1 LARHFPALRTVYRFR
16 RLAAHMIVTNERI
29 EAAIG
34 QLDRLI
40 AAASGPAGH
49 PAGERQ
55 LEALKG
61 RRDRLHLLML
71 ARLLERRKP
80 VVNLDR
86 WRYGFEALEPVRQ
99 QRQHQPPRQR

>member
-1 LARHFPALRTVYRFR
+1 
-16 RLAAHMIVTNERI
+16 MIVTNERI

-40 AAASGPAGH
+40 AAASDEAGH
-49 PAGERQ
+49 AVAEHR

-71 ARLLERRKP
+71 ARLLERRKS

-86 WRYGFEALEPVRQ
+86 WRYGFDALDPLRQ
-99 QRQHQPPRQR
+99 QRQYQRPRSR

>member
-1 LARHFPALRTVYRFR
+1 
-16 RLAAHMIVTNERI
+16 M
-29 EAAIG
+29 
-34 QLDRLI
+34 I
-40 AAASGPAGH
+40 AASAQPGP
-49 PAGERQ
+49 PEGERQ

-86 WRYGFEALEPVRQ
+86 WRYGFDALEPERQ
-99 QRQHQPPRQR
+99 QRQYRGPR

>member
-1 LARHFPALRTVYRFR
+1 
-16 RLAAHMIVTNERI
+16 MIVTNERI

-34 QLDRLI
+34 QLDRMI
-40 AAASGPAGH
+40 AAAAQPGPFE
-49 PAGERQ
+49 GERQ

-86 WRYGFEALEPVRQ
+86 WRYGFEALEPERQ
-99 QRQHQPPRQR
+99 QRQYRGPR

>member
-1 LARHFPALRTVYRFR
+1 
-16 RLAAHMIVTNERI
+16 MIVTNERI

-40 AAASGPAGH
+40 AAASAQAGH
-49 PAGERQ
+49 ALGERQ
-55 LEALKG
+55 LEALRD

-71 ARLLERRKP
+71 ARLLERRKS

-86 WRYGFEALEPVRQ
+86 WRYGFDALDPLRQ
-99 QRQHQPPRQR
+99 QRQYQRPRSR

>member
-1 LARHFPALRTVYRFR
+1 
-16 RLAAHMIVTNERI
+16 MIVTNERI

-34 QLDRLI
+34 QLDRMI
-40 AAASGPAGH
+40 AAASARAGH
-49 PAGERQ
+49 PEGEPQ

-86 WRYGFEALEPVRQ
+86 WRYGFEASEPERQ
-99 QRQHQPPRQR
+99 QRQYRGPR

>member
-1 LARHFPALRTVYRFR
+1 
-16 RLAAHMIVTNERI
+16 MIVTNERI
-29 EAAIG
+29 EATIS

-40 AAASGPAGH
+40 AAGSVLAGDA
-49 PAGERQ
+49 AGERQ

-86 WRYGFEALEPVRQ
+86 WRYGFEALEPERQ
-99 QRQHQPPRQR
+99 PRQYRGQR